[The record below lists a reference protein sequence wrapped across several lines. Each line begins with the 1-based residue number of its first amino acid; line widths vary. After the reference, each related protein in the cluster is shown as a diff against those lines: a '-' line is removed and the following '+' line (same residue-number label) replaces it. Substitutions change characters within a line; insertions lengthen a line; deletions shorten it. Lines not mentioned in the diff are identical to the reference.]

1 MKRFLLIPLGLAV
14 GGCAVGPE
22 YVVPEV
28 VGLPTTYADI
38 EADAPVDLTQW
49 WTRLNDPKLTA
60 LVEEALLRSP
70 DVEEAL
76 ARVLE
81 SRALLAAAR
90 GERLP
95 QVDATAGYSRSR
107 QSENLDGF
115 AGLAGGEGADGA
127 GGGGGFSFETDLWQA
142 GLGAAWELDVFGRLT
157 RRVQAA
163 GRQFEAEQF
172 DLADIRVTLA
182 ADVAT
187 TYISVRELQNRLGI
201 ARENVGIQQ
210 RSLELAQARFDGG
223 LTTELDVAQAI
234 ADLQQTRASLPDL
247 QRQLALA
254 RNRLAVLV
262 GEAPGFADDD
272 VTPPQPLPVADL
284 SIAVGVPADL
294 LRRRPD
300 IRRAERELAAAV
312 AEVGAAEA
320 DLYPRL
326 SLAGTFGLA
335 AGDLDD
341 LFDWDSRTFDVGPSV
356 MWPIFQGGTLRALVT
371 AADARREQ
379 ELANYRRTVL
389 VAVREA
395 SDAVTSLSLN
405 RDRRDVLLQSQAA
418 ATRAFELAD
427 AQYREGLIEFD
438 RVLQAQQTLFV
449 TQDALAIA
457 ESTIATN
464 LVELF
469 RALGGGWRPP
479 GDPATTSGS

>member
-1 MKRFLLIPLGLAV
+1 M
-14 GGCAVGPE
+14 
-22 YVVPEV
+22 
-28 VGLPTTYADI
+28 
-38 EADAPVDLTQW
+38 
-49 WTRLNDPKLTA
+49 
-60 LVEEALLRSP
+60 
-70 DVEEAL
+70 
-76 ARVLE
+76 
-81 SRALLAAAR
+81 
-90 GERLP
+90 
-95 QVDATAGYSRSR
+95 
-107 QSENLDGF
+107 
-115 AGLAGGEGADGA
+115 
-127 GGGGGFSFETDLWQA
+127 
-142 GLGAAWELDVFGRLT
+142 
-157 RRVQAA
+157 
-163 GRQFEAEQF
+163 
-172 DLADIRVTLA
+172 
-182 ADVAT
+182 AT

-234 ADLQQTRASLPDL
+234 ADLQQTRARLPDL

-262 GEAPGFADDD
+262 GEVPGAADDD
-272 VTPPQPLPVADL
+272 VTPPQPLPTADL

-405 RDRRDVLLQSQAA
+405 RDRRDVLLQSQEAA
-418 ATRAFELAD
+418 ARAFELAD

-457 ESTIATN
+457 ESTIATD

-469 RALGGGWRPP
+469 RAVGGGWQPP
-479 GDPATTSGS
+479 GDPATVSGG